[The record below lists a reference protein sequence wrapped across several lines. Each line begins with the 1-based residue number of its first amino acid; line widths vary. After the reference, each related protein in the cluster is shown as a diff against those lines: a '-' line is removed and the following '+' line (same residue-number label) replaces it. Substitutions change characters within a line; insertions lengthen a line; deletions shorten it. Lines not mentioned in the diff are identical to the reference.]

1 MEDPNMIEIME
12 IEERLAMDSGEAPE
26 KLEPYEEP
34 EIDNSI
40 VEYRLDKE
48 EYKVLLGIVQG
59 GNQLILNDMF
69 NYDDGIGEMKLN
81 IALKELSNDE
91 NFKTNVKLYA
101 EAILEEESN
110 GE

>member
-40 VEYRLDKE
+40 VEIGTIYDSIFPVDRGLRTLLLPIYADRYLRHPAGYRHQKR
-48 EYKVLLGIVQG
+48 Q
-59 GNQLILNDMF
+59 
-69 NYDDGIGEMKLN
+69 
-81 IALKELSNDE
+81 
-91 NFKTNVKLYA
+91 
-101 EAILEEESN
+101 
-110 GE
+110 